1 MSDSKEEGDLFWSLF
16 SKKLMIRDGLLLLKK
31 GTLGE
36 AIRFCLWPFFLCEN
50 KMLGPLSFL

>member
-16 SKKLMIRDGLLLLKK
+16 SEKLMIRDGLLLLKK

-36 AIRFCLWPFFLCEN
+36 AILFCLWPFLCEN